1 MLPRHQNELLT
12 RIGPETPMGKTMR
25 LYWIPA
31 CLSHELAE
39 PGEVNPP
46 RRVRS
51 TVRSAAAG
59 DVAVALMVRD
69 PILKPAA
76 RSTSEPCAR
85 RGARSVKTSPFRAE
99 IGYSRARVL
108 H

>member
-31 CLSHELAE
+31 CLSHEIAE

-46 RRVRS
+46 RRVRAS
-51 TVRSAAAG
+51 TVPSAAAG
-59 DVAVALMVRD
+59 DVARLLWSA
-69 PILKPAA
+69 
-76 RSTSEPCAR
+76 
-85 RGARSVKTSPFRAE
+85 SP
-99 IGYSRARVL
+99 S
-108 H
+108 